1 MPRGGCSEHLNI
13 ALGLAGILSGIVLNI
28 LDANRGSV
36 LDRKKDDDADAE
48 MKEPMSS
55 SINDDDER
63 TGLLSHDTSN
73 VYE

>member
-1 MPRGGCSEHLNI
+1 MNI
-13 ALGLAGILSGIVLNI
+13 ALGLAGILCGIVLNI

-36 LDRKKDDDADAE
+36 LNRKKDADADAE